1 MDEGSDLLELI
12 RELYP
17 LTRSITGDG
26 VRTTLRRLTDI
37 VPMEIHEVP
46 TGTKVLDWEIPRE
59 WNIRDAYIRN
69 ESGEKIVD
77 FRDSNLHV
85 MSYSTPVHETLTRD
99 QLLPHLHSDPE
110 KPEWIPYRTSY
121 YSEGWGF
128 CVSDNQLQQIPA
140 GNYEVFIDSTLEA
153 GSLTY
158 GEVVIPGR
166 TDEQCIFYT
175 HICHPSLCNDNLSG
189 IAVCAYLAKWLQDR
203 DNHFTYRVIFAP
215 GTIGS
220 ITWLAQNQETLSSIR
235 HGLVLAL
242 LGDGAPLHYKQ
253 TRNGNAE
260 IDRIVQAYL
269 SVEQR
274 DSQVSAF
281 SPWGYDER
289 QFGSPGFALPVGR
302 LTRSAEE
309 GYAEYH
315 TSADNLELVSST
327 ALAAALSAVQDIVEI
342 LDSNRRYRNLAPHGE
357 PQLGRR
363 GIYRDTGGAASPEL
377 QRALLW
383 VLSLSDGDHDLVEIY
398 KRSALHYKTLL
409 QAVEM
414 LAGAG
419 LLEQIDGN

>member
-26 VRTTLRRLTDI
+26 VRRTLQRLTDI

-128 CVSDNQLQQIPA
+128 CVSDKQLQQIPD
-140 GNYEVFIDSTLEA
+140 GNYEVFIDSTLES

-220 ITWLAQNQETLSSIR
+220 ITWLAQNQENLSSIR

-253 TRNGNAE
+253 TRTGNAE
-260 IDRIVQAYL
+260 IDRIVQAYV

-315 TSADNLELVSST
+315 TSADNLELVSYK
-327 ALAAALSAVQDIVEI
+327 ALAADLAAALDIV
-342 LDSNRRYRNLAPHGE
+342 
-357 PQLGRR
+357 
-363 GIYRDTGGAASPEL
+363 
-377 QRALLW
+377 
-383 VLSLSDGDHDLVEIY
+383 
-398 KRSALHYKTLL
+398 
-409 QAVEM
+409 
-414 LAGAG
+414 
-419 LLEQIDGN
+419 

>member
-1 MDEGSDLLELI
+1 MNEGSDLLELI

-26 VRTTLRRLTDI
+26 VRTTLQRVADV

-59 WNIRDAYIRN
+59 WNIRDAFIRN

-77 FRDSNLHV
+77 FRNSNLHV
-85 MSYSTPVHETLTRD
+85 VSYSTPVHETLTRD

-128 CVSDNQLQQIPA
+128 CVSDKQLQQIPD
-140 GNYEVFIDSTLEA
+140 GSYEVVIDSTLEP
-153 GSLTY
+153 GNLTY
-158 GEVVIPGR
+158 GEVAIPGR

-220 ITWLAQNQETLSSIR
+220 ITWLAQNRETLPSVR

-242 LGDGAPLHYKQ
+242 LGDGGPLHYKQ
-253 TRNGNAE
+253 TRTGDAE
-260 IDRIVQAYL
+260 IDRIMQAYL
-269 SVEQR
+269 SAEQR

-309 GYAEYH
+309 GYPEYH
-315 TSADNLELVSST
+315 TSADNLELVSAT
-327 ALAAALSAVQDIVEI
+327 ALAAALSATRDIVEI
-342 LDSNRRYRNLAPHGE
+342 LESNHRYRNLAPHGE

-383 VLSLSDGDHDLVEIY
+383 VLSLSDGDHDMVEIY
-398 KRSALHYKTLL
+398 RRSALQYKTLL
-409 QAVEM
+409 RAVE
-414 LAGAG
+414 LLTGSG
-419 LLEQIDGN
+419 LLEKID

>member
-26 VRTTLRRLTDI
+26 VRKTLQRLTDI

-85 MSYSTPVHETLTRD
+85 MSYSAPVHETLTRD

-128 CVSDNQLQQIPA
+128 CVSDKQLQQIPD

-166 TDEQCIFYT
+166 TDE
-175 HICHPSLCNDNLSG
+175 LRN
-189 IAVCAYLAKWLQDR
+189 
-203 DNHFTYRVIFAP
+203 
-215 GTIGS
+215 
-220 ITWLAQNQETLSSIR
+220 R
-235 HGLVLAL
+235 HL
-242 LGDGAPLHYKQ
+242 Y
-253 TRNGNAE
+253 
-260 IDRIVQAYL
+260 
-269 SVEQR
+269 
-274 DSQVSAF
+274 
-281 SPWGYDER
+281 
-289 QFGSPGFALPVGR
+289 
-302 LTRSAEE
+302 
-309 GYAEYH
+309 
-315 TSADNLELVSST
+315 
-327 ALAAALSAVQDIVEI
+327 
-342 LDSNRRYRNLAPHGE
+342 
-357 PQLGRR
+357 
-363 GIYRDTGGAASPEL
+363 
-377 QRALLW
+377 
-383 VLSLSDGDHDLVEIY
+383 
-398 KRSALHYKTLL
+398 
-409 QAVEM
+409 
-414 LAGAG
+414 
-419 LLEQIDGN
+419 